1 MSVQE
6 LSSQLG
12 ISLPKAYDLV
22 KKEKR
27 HSRITR
33 LCRYFRDYEIPK
45 LHRAFLHGLFLR
57 IFRFY
62 PSKPSFFAYAM
73 TALRKHSSGG

>member
-1 MSVQE
+1 MEKTTMSVQE

-45 LHRAFLHGLFLR
+45 LHRAFLHGLFCE
-57 IFRFY
+57 
-62 PSKPSFFAYAM
+62 FFGFIPRSRAFSHM
-73 TALRKHSSGG
+73 P

>member
-1 MSVQE
+1 MEKTTMSVQE

-45 LHRAFLHGLFLR
+45 LHPLLGGL
-57 IFRFY
+57 Y
-62 PSKPSFFAYAM
+62 
-73 TALRKHSSGG
+73 SSRLLIPCPGQVLPG

>member
-1 MSVQE
+1 MEKTTMSVQE
-6 LSSQLG
+6 LSSRLG

-45 LHRAFLHGLFLR
+45 LHRAFLHGLFCA
-57 IFRFY
+57 
-62 PSKPSFFAYAM
+62 FFGFIPRSRAFSHM
-73 TALRKHSSGG
+73 P